1 MASAAPFTGLDQ
13 EAQICAHCGY
23 CQAVC
28 PTYAALGW
36 ESAGP
41 RGRMTLAAAA
51 LRDADGLDRLPDE
64 AAQRI
69 YECTLCGHC
78 REACA
83 TRIDTMAAWLE
94 ARRRLADRGA
104 LDRLPLGRLRDNLR
118 ASHNV
123 TGDSAE
129 NRLLWQAD
137 LEAPAPGINGRA
149 GAGAIYFVG
158 CVTGLYGQ
166 GHPIAQA
173 AAEVFTRAGV
183 DFTTLGGEEWCCGF
197 PYLGLG
203 LPDEAAAVARH
214 NLAAVAAL
222 GAKLVVT
229 TCPSCYHMWRF
240 TYPELLGAPLPVEI
254 RHASELVARLLTEG
268 RLELAPL
275 DERVTYHDPC
285 DLGRNSGIYDAPRAV
300 LRAIPGLELVEMA
313 DNREN
318 ALCCGGGGNLEAVNS
333 DLVAQIA
340 QRRIAQAVETGASIL
355 VTPCQQC
362 KRTLANAA
370 RKARLRLKVLDLN
383 EIVIRSCAPQVWQ
396 AVVDATTA

>member
-13 EAQICAHCGY
+13 EARICAHCGY

-28 PTYAALGW
+28 PTYAAVGW

-41 RGRMTLAAAA
+41 RGRMTIAAET
-51 LRDADGLDRLPDE
+51 LRDADGLNGLPDE

-104 LDRLPLGRLRDNLR
+104 LDRLPLGTLRDNLR
-118 ASHNV
+118 TTHNV
-123 TGDSAE
+123 TGDPAE
-129 NRLLWQAD
+129 NRLMWQAD
-137 LEAPAPGINGRA
+137 LAPADPGLNGRP
-149 GAGAIYFVG
+149 GAAVVYFVG

-173 AAEVFTRAGV
+173 ATELFDRAGV
-183 DFTTLGGEEWCCGF
+183 DFTTLGSAEWCCGF

-214 NLAAVAAL
+214 NLAAVQAL
-222 GAKLVVT
+222 GAQTVVT
-229 TCPSCYHMWRF
+229 TCPSCFHMWRDV
-240 TYPELLGAPLPVEI
+240 YPGLLAAPTGVEVL
-254 RHASELVARLLTEG
+254 HASELLTRLLAEG
-268 RLELAPL
+268 QLQPGPVEA
-275 DERVTYHDPC
+275 RVTYHDPC
-285 DLGRNSGIYDAPRAV
+285 DLGRNSGVYDAPRAV
-300 LRAIPGLELVEMA
+300 LRALPGLELVEMA
-313 DNREN
+313 DNREH
-318 ALCCGGGGNLEAVNS
+318 ALCCGGGGNLEAVNPA
-333 DLVAQIA
+333 LVAEIA
-340 QRRIAQAVETGASIL
+340 ARRIAQAVETGATLL

-362 KRTLANAA
+362 KRTLATAA
-370 RKARLRLKVLDLN
+370 RKARARLKVLDLN
-383 EIVIRSCAPQVWQ
+383 EIVRAAP
-396 AVVDATTA
+396 DA

>member
-1 MASAAPFTGLDQ
+1 MTSTAPYAGLAR

-28 PTYAALGW
+28 PTYAAAGW

-41 RGRMTLAAAA
+41 RGRMTVAADAA
-51 LRDADGLDRLPDE
+51 RGRGLTDE
-64 AAQRI
+64 AGRRI

-83 TRIDTMAAWLE
+83 TRIDTVAAWLE
-94 ARRRLADRGA
+94 TRRRLAAAGA
-104 LDRLPLGRLRDNLR
+104 LDRLPLGRLRANLDT
-118 ASHNV
+118 AHNV
-123 TGDSAE
+123 TGDPAE
-129 NRLLWQAD
+129 NRLMWQAE
-137 LEAPAPGINGRA
+137 LESPAAEINNRS
-149 GAGAIYFVG
+149 GAEAVYFVG

-173 AAEVFTRAGV
+173 ATEIFRRAGL
-183 DFTTLGGEEWCCGF
+183 DFTTLGSEEWCCGF

-203 LPDEAAAVARH
+203 LPEAAAAVAQH
-214 NLAAVAAL
+214 NLAAVQAL
-222 GAKLVVT
+222 GAKTVVT
-229 TCPSCYHMWRF
+229 TCPSCFHMWRDV
-240 TYPELLGAPLPVEI
+240 YPYLLNAPVGVAVL
-254 RHASELVARLLTEG
+254 HASELLARLLSEG
-268 RLELAPL
+268 RLELASL
-275 DERVTYHDPC
+275 DARVTYHDPC
-285 DLGRNSGIYDAPRAV
+285 DLGRNSGVYDAPRAV
-300 LRAIPGLELVEMA
+300 LQAIPGLELVEMA

-383 EIVIRSCAPQVWQ
+383 EIVWRAL
-396 AVVDATTA
+396 A

>member
-1 MASAAPFTGLDQ
+1 METAPFAGLDQ
-13 EAQICAHCGY
+13 EARICAHCGY

-28 PTYAALGW
+28 PTYAAIGW

-41 RGRMTLAAAA
+41 RGRMTLAADVARGVLA
-51 LRDADGLDRLPDE
+51 DE
-64 AAQRI
+64 AGRRI

-83 TRIDTMAAWLE
+83 ARIDTMAAWL
-94 ARRRLADRGA
+94 ATRRRLAAAGA
-104 LDRLPLGRLRDNLR
+104 LDRLPLGALRNNLN

-123 TGDSAE
+123 TGDPGE
-129 NRLLWQAD
+129 NRLLWQEE
-137 LEAPAPGINGRA
+137 LEAPMPGINSRA
-149 GAGAIYFVG
+149 GAAVVYFVG

-173 AAEVFTRAGV
+173 AAGVFTRAGL
-183 DFTTLGGEEWCCGF
+183 DFTTLGSEEWCCGF

-203 LPDEAAAVARH
+203 LPDAAAAVARH
-214 NLAAVAAL
+214 NLAAVSAL
-222 GAKLVVT
+222 GAQTVVT

-240 TYPELLGAPLPVEI
+240 TYPELLGETPPLEI
-254 RHASELVARLLTEG
+254 LHASELAARLLAD
-268 RLELAPL
+268 RRIELAPL
-275 DERVTYHDPC
+275 EARVTYHDPC

-333 DLVAQIA
+333 DLAAQIA
-340 QRRIAQAVETGASIL
+340 QRRIAQAAETGASIL
-355 VTPCQQC
+355 ATPCQQC

-383 EIVIRSCAPQVWQ
+383 EIVWRALASP
-396 AVVDATTA
+396 

>member
-1 MASAAPFTGLDQ
+1 MEPAAPFTGLDQ
-13 EAQICAHCGY
+13 EARICAHCGY

-28 PTYAALGW
+28 PTYAAVGW

-41 RGRMTLAAAA
+41 RGRMTIAAEA
-51 LRDADGLDRLPDE
+51 LRDAAGLDRLPDE

-104 LDRLPLGRLRDNLR
+104 LDRLPLGTLRDNLR
-118 ASHNV
+118 TTHNV
-123 TGDSAE
+123 TGDPAE
-129 NRLLWQAD
+129 NRLMWQAD
-137 LEAPAPGINGRA
+137 LEPADPGLNGRP
-149 GAGAIYFVG
+149 GAAVVYFVG

-173 AAEVFTRAGV
+173 AAELFDRAGV
-183 DFTTLGGEEWCCGF
+183 DFTTLGSAEWCCGF

-214 NLAAVAAL
+214 NLAAVQAL
-222 GAKLVVT
+222 GAQTIVT
-229 TCPSCYHMWRF
+229 TCPSCFHMWRDV
-240 TYPELLGAPLPVEI
+240 YPGLLAAPTGVEVL
-254 RHASELVARLLTEG
+254 HASELLARLLAAG
-268 RLELAPL
+268 RLAPGPV
-275 DERVTYHDPC
+275 EARVTYHDPC
-285 DLGRNSGIYDAPRAV
+285 DLGRNSGVYDAPRAV
-300 LRAIPGLELVEMA
+300 LRALPGLELVEMA

-318 ALCCGGGGNLEAVNS
+318 ALCCGGGGNLEAVNPA
-333 DLVAQIA
+333 LVAEIA
-340 QRRIAQAVETGASIL
+340 ARRIAQAVETGATLL

-362 KRTLANAA
+362 KRTLTTAA
-370 RKARLRLKVLDLN
+370 RKARARLKVLDLN
-383 EIVIRSCAPQVWQ
+383 EIVRA
-396 AVVDATTA
+396 ALDD